1 MANSATNRKF
11 RRYVSRR
18 KRTETDPKPATRRRL
33 ITSSLIL
40 PVLISVVVIAATNST
55 RSRRSQALQNDS
67 TVPHSFEIVNTFPHD
82 THAFCQGLDFDG
94 EGWEL
99 THDGNH
105 LIMSDGSDTLR
116 CLAAC

>member
-1 MANSATNRKF
+1 M
-11 RRYVSRR
+11 
-18 KRTETDPKPATRRRL
+18 
-33 ITSSLIL
+33 
-40 PVLISVVVIAATNST
+40 
-55 RSRRSQALQNDS
+55 
-67 TVPHSFEIVNTFPHD
+67 PHSFEIVNTFPHD